1 MKLKKILLILILT
14 PTILIAQNACKT
26 CSEFSK
32 SKEWSKFINC
42 VTKKIEQYAN
52 INDYMCRATSYGFA
66 FASLDSIKS
75 FYKKDEYIIK
85 EEALNLAL
93 IDFNK
98 IIELDSTFAN
108 GMPFKLRAEMK
119 RQLRRDYCDDMR
131 KYCKM
136 TNECEDYETNC
147 KK

>member
-1 MKLKKILLILILT
+1 MKKILLILILT

-32 SKEWSKFINC
+32 SKEWSKFIEC
-42 VTKKIEQYAN
+42 VTKKIDQDGN

-66 FASLDSIKS
+66 FANLDSIKS
-75 FYKKDEYIIK
+75 FYKEDEYIVK
-85 EEALNLAL
+85 KEALNLAL

-108 GMPFKLRAEMK
+108 GIPFKLRSEIMKQLGRNYCNDMK
-119 RQLRRDYCDDMR
+119 R
-131 KYCKM
+131 YCKM
-136 TNECEDYETNC
+136 TNQCKDYEREC
-147 KK
+147 KE

>member
-1 MKLKKILLILILT
+1 MKKLLLILILT
-14 PTILIAQNACKT
+14 PTMLIAQNACKI

-32 SKEWSKFINC
+32 LKEWSKFIEC
-42 VTKKIEQYAN
+42 VTKKIDQDGN

-66 FASLDSIKS
+66 FTNLDSIKS
-75 FYKKDEYIIK
+75 FYKEDEYIIK

-98 IIELDSTFAN
+98 IVELDSTFAN
-108 GMPFKLRAEMK
+108 GIPFKLRAAMK
-119 RQLRRDYCDDMR
+119 KQLRINYCDDMKR
-131 KYCKM
+131 YCKM
-136 TNECEDYETNC
+136 TNQCEEYEKDC

>member
-1 MKLKKILLILILT
+1 MKRLLSILILT
-14 PTILIAQNACKT
+14 PSMLIAQNACKT

-32 SKEWSKFINC
+32 LKEWNKFMQC
-42 VTKKIEQYAN
+42 VTKKIEQDRN

-93 IDFNK
+93 QDLNK
-98 IIELDSTFAN
+98 IIALDSTFAN
-108 GMPFKLRAEMK
+108 GIPFKLRAEMK
-119 RQLRRDYCDDMR
+119 KQLGANYCKDMK

-136 TNECEDYETNC
+136 TNKCENYERECR
-147 KK
+147 K